1 MVRKADI
8 MRVDALSAEDVARW
22 RAWQLQNRDFHN
34 PFFHP
39 DFTRAAASAVPGVR
53 MARISEGQEII
64 GYWPFQI
71 RSGTVYPVAAPMND
85 YHGVITK
92 DGVSIDLEELTR
104 LLGARR
110 ISVNSWVGQSRL
122 PQRQTCQVFLGEG
135 GYEAWFAAQRT
146 SFPKYFKDKMRSLRG
161 MEANLGPVQVKTR
174 QRDPHLLDQLIALK
188 SAQYGSSGLHDIF
201 GVQWTRKLLAEL
213 LKSDTGLQASIA
225 TLHAGERLL
234 ALELSLHADGVWHFW
249 FPAYLM
255 EGARYSPGIWLSL
268 ETIRIESE
276 TGISEFDYGFVGEA
290 YKKYFCNQVREV
302 TEGVA
307 GRPGWIDRLVP
318 VIGSPATAR
327 SARHRWAAIEAVETD
342 WVGRARGVARAAS
355 SFVTRQRTGES

>member
-1 MVRKADI
+1 MGLKADI
-8 MRVDALSAEDVARW
+8 VCVDALSAEDVARW
-22 RAWQLQNRDFHN
+22 RAWQLQDSNFHS

-39 DFTRAAASAVPGVR
+39 DFTRAAATVVPDVR
-53 MARISEGQEII
+53 VALIVEGQEVI

-71 RSGTVYPVAAPMND
+71 RGGTVYPVAAPMND

-92 DGVSIDLEELTR
+92 RGASIAFEELVR
-104 LLGARR
+104 LLGVQR
-110 ISVNSWVGQSRL
+110 ISVNSWIGQSRL
-122 PQRQTCQVFLGEG
+122 PLRHTCQVALGESD
-135 GYEAWFAAQRT
+135 YESWFAAQRA

-161 MEANLGPVQVKTR
+161 METNLGPMQVRTR
-174 QRDPHLLDQLIALK
+174 QRDPRLLDQLIALK

-201 GVQWTRKLLAEL
+201 GVPWTRDLLAKLLEA
-213 LKSDTGLQASIA
+213 DGGLQASIA
-225 TLHAGERLL
+225 TLHAGKRLL
-234 ALELSLHADGVWHFW
+234 ALELSLHADDVWHFW
-249 FPAYLM
+249 FPAYLA

-290 YKKYFCNQVREV
+290 YKKYFCNQVRAV
-302 TEGVA
+302 AEGVA
-307 GRPGWIDRLVP
+307 GRPGWINRLVP